1 MAPGTEGDTG
11 HVGTVPWCVG
21 ISSLWPE
28 DPAPLVKDHKEGARC
43 PEMVRTRARP
53 GVLSPASPWL
63 CLCRSTLPY
72 ALQIQLIWQVL
83 LCANDMG
90 ACPGSRLG
98 HLLPS
103 EIWQGS
109 LRPQGCPVEDQP
121 RSSGRTD
128 THTGVQAGDTS
139 RKLRGYRC
147 SQTKPWTQ
155 ICLSLKAG
163 RSQPLCSPLSAAEGS
178 RRQGASCL

>member
-1 MAPGTEGDTG
+1 M
-11 HVGTVPWCVG
+11 GTVPWCVG

-28 DPAPLVKDHKEGARC
+28 DPAPLVKDHKEEARC

-103 EIWQGS
+103 EIGRAASAPRGVRWRTSPEVLGEQTPTEVFRQETPQGS
-109 LRPQGCPVEDQP
+109 
-121 RSSGRTD
+121 
-128 THTGVQAGDTS
+128 
-139 RKLRGYRC
+139 
-147 SQTKPWTQ
+147 
-155 ICLSLKAG
+155 
-163 RSQPLCSPLSAAEGS
+163 
-178 RRQGASCL
+178 

>member
-103 EIWQGS
+103 RSAGQPPPPGVSGGGPAQKFWEN
-109 LRPQGCPVEDQP
+109 RHPQRC
-121 RSSGRTD
+121 SGRR
-128 THTGVQAGDTS
+128 H
-139 RKLRGYRC
+139 
-147 SQTKPWTQ
+147 
-155 ICLSLKAG
+155 LKE
-163 RSQPLCSPLSAAEGS
+163 AEGL
-178 RRQGASCL
+178 QV